1 MPNLPVDLICQH
13 QTMQQR
19 KIPAV
24 FMRGGTSKALMFH
37 RHHLPAD
44 TSLWPELFVSALGAN
59 DPYGRQLDGM
69 GGGVSSLSK
78 VCVISESDRADADI
92 DYAFFQ
98 LTPTTDIVDSSSSCG
113 NMAAAVG
120 PFAID
125 EGLLQVAGAE
135 DSVRIF
141 NVNTGRIICST
152 FFLDRDQ
159 AAVDGDMV
167 LPGVAGR
174 GSPVRLE
181 FGEPG
186 GGATGRLL
194 PSGKARDVIEL
205 PGSGSISASMADA
218 GNPCVFVLAS
228 DLGLTGTEMPHDLE
242 QNTGIMQALEAI
254 RCQASVRMGIASD
267 LAQASGFPGIPKV
280 AFISPAQ
287 DSLSLAGVKIA
298 AADCD
303 ITLRM
308 ISVGQPHQAIPVTG
322 ALCTAVAAQID
333 GSLVSDTVGSR
344 EPGHDLRLAHPSGVA
359 TVDARVEQRQ
369 GAWYASSATIQRTA
383 RRLMD
388 GHVYV
393 PASRTPGLG
402 SPTGS

>member
-44 TSLWPELFVSALGAN
+44 ASLWPELFVSALGAN

-78 VCVISESDRADADI
+78 VCVISESDSADADI

-98 LTPTTDIVDSSSSCG
+98 LTPTTDVVDSSASCG

-120 PFAID
+120 PFAVD

-135 DSVRIF
+135 ASVRIF

-152 FFLDRDQ
+152 FFLDQDQ
-159 AAVDGDMV
+159 AAVDGDLA

-194 PSGKARDVIEL
+194 PSGKVRDVLKL

-228 DLGLTGTEMPHDLE
+228 DLGLTGTEMPQDLE
-242 QNTGIMQALEAI
+242 QDTGIMQALEAI
-254 RCQASVRMGIASD
+254 RCQASVRMGIAGD
-267 LAQASGFPGIPKV
+267 LEQASGIPGIPKV

-287 DSLSLAGVKIA
+287 DSISLSGVKIA

-322 ALCTAVAAQID
+322 ALCTAVAARID

-344 EPGHDLRLAHPSGVA
+344 KPGHDLRLAHPSGVA

-369 GAWYASSATIQRTA
+369 GTWYAASATIQRSA

-393 PASRTPGLG
+393 PAAGTPGLG

>member
-37 RHHLPAD
+37 RHQLPAD

-78 VCVISESDRADADI
+78 VCVISESDRPDADI

-98 LTPTTDIVDSSSSCG
+98 LTPTTDVVDSSASCG

-120 PFAID
+120 PFAVD

-135 DSVRIF
+135 ASVRIF

-152 FFLDRDQ
+152 FFLDQDQ
-159 AAVDGDMV
+159 AAVDGDLA

-181 FGEPG
+181 FSEPG
-186 GGATGRLL
+186 GGATDQLL
-194 PSGKARDVIEL
+194 PSGKVRDVLKL
-205 PGSGSISASMADA
+205 PVSGSISASMADA

-228 DLGLTGTEMPHDLE
+228 DLGLTGTEMPQDLE
-242 QNTGIMQALEAI
+242 QDTGIMQALEAI
-254 RCQASVRMGIASD
+254 RCQASVRMGIAGD
-267 LAQASGFPGIPKV
+267 LEQASGIPGIPKV

-287 DSLSLAGVKIA
+287 DSISLSGVKIA

-322 ALCTAVAAQID
+322 ALCTAVAARID

-344 EPGHDLRLAHPSGVA
+344 KPGHDLRLAHPSGVA

-369 GAWYASSATIQRTA
+369 GTWYAASATIQRSA

-393 PASRTPGLG
+393 PAAGTPGLG